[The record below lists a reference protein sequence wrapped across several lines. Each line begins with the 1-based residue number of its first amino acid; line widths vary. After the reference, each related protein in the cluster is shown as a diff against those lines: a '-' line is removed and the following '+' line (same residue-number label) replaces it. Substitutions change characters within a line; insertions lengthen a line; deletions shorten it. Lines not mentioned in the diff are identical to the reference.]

1 MIIGNGLVANTFN
14 CFKNNQDF
22 LIFASGVSN
31 SKEIRKEVFCR
42 EKNTLLEALKANN
55 NRTFIYFSSSL
66 VNNRKC
72 TSDYAKHK
80 RAMEFLVSKH
90 ERHYIFRLPNLVGK
104 TNNPYTLTNFL
115 YYKLIHN
122 EQFSIWD
129 GAYRNL
135 LDVDDLLKMVIFVI
149 EREIYL
155 NQTLELNNTE
165 DYSILEIIDVFER
178 VLDKKAHFKIEKNEG
193 NTTYNKLLAYKILQ
207 FIDIS
212 FDEFYL
218 LRLVGKYYAERS

>member
-14 CFKNNQDF
+14 YFKNSKDF

-31 SKEIRKEVFCR
+31 SNEIRMEVFCR
-42 EKNTLLEALKANN
+42 EKNTLLEALKANK
-55 NRTFIYFSSSL
+55 NRTFIYFSSSS
-66 VNNRKC
+66 VNNRNC
-72 TSDYAKHK
+72 TSDYVKHK
-80 RAMEFLVSKH
+80 REMEFLVSKH
-90 ERHYIFRLPNLVGK
+90 DRHYIFRLPNLVGK
-104 TNNPYTLTNFL
+104 TNNPHTLTNFL

-122 EQFSIWD
+122 EQFSVWD

-155 NQTLELNNTE
+155 NRTLELNNIE
-165 DYSILEIIDVFER
+165 DYSMLEIIDVFER
-178 VLDKKAHFKIEKNEG
+178 VLDIKARFRVEKNECSIV
-193 NTTYNKLLAYKILQ
+193 YNKLLTYKILQ

-218 LRLVGKYYAERS
+218 LRLIRKYYVKR